1 MKLMMSVNAG
11 SSSLKYQ
18 LIEMPEAN
26 AIAKGQV
33 ERIGLKDSE
42 FELEDNKGN
51 EVTKTLDIK
60 DHAQAVELLFK
71 HLLEANVIDN
81 FDEIAG
87 VGHRVVAGGEIHS
100 NSVLIDE
107 EVVRVIHD
115 DLGKFAPLHNPAQ
128 AVVMKS
134 FLKRLPNVPQVAVFD
149 TAFHSTMPEV
159 NYLYSLPYEYYEEYG
174 ARRYGFH
181 GTSHKYISRRTSEI
195 LGKPM
200 DELKII
206 TAHLGNGASLTAV
219 ENGKVVDTSLGF
231 TPLVGVTM
239 GTRTGDIDVSLVA
252 YLMEE
257 MDLSMDEMMNI
268 LNNKSGLLGIS
279 GVSSDMREVM
289 EAREEGNH
297 RAALAYDIFIN
308 RIQKYIGNYVAT
320 MNGVDAIVF
329 TAGIGENSPEVRQDV
344 IDGVTFFGA
353 QVDPELNDTRA
364 EAIIS
369 PEGAPVAVLNVPT
382 NEEVEIA
389 REVVKFVDV
398 E

>member
-1 MKLMMSVNAG
+1 
-11 SSSLKYQ
+11 
-18 LIEMPEAN
+18 
-26 AIAKGQV
+26 
-33 ERIGLKDSE
+33 
-42 FELEDNKGN
+42 
-51 EVTKTLDIK
+51 
-60 DHAQAVELLFK
+60 
-71 HLLEANVIDN
+71 
-81 FDEIAG
+81 
-87 VGHRVVAGGEIHS
+87 
-100 NSVLIDE
+100 
-107 EVVRVIHD
+107 
-115 DLGKFAPLHNPAQ
+115 
-128 AVVMKS
+128 
-134 FLKRLPNVPQVAVFD
+134 
-149 TAFHSTMPEV
+149 
-159 NYLYSLPYEYYEEYG
+159 
-174 ARRYGFH
+174 
-181 GTSHKYISRRTSEI
+181 
-195 LGKPM
+195 
-200 DELKII
+200 
-206 TAHLGNGASLTAV
+206 
-219 ENGKVVDTSLGF
+219 
-231 TPLVGVTM
+231 M